1 MRDPQKFIRKAI
13 IERLQGNI
21 MTEAG
26 NVQGFQ
32 WKDVLLDWGAYVNQ
46 YNKVV
51 RARGYNPTIWN
62 AQAVTWGDASFRY
75 AVSLPIYHRIPNDAV
90 LPYIRV
96 YSLGYNEIDQ
106 NATLYNLDCRTRIE
120 VVSAYYGDD
129 GGETEVN
136 DIVSEIVFL
145 LRKRE
150 GDYIDLSDAA
160 FNVYTTTVENVNYL
174 EVDDADSTYFK
185 AVIELSNRI
194 QKL

>member
-13 IERLQGNI
+13 IDRLQGNI

-32 WKDVLLDWGAYVNQ
+32 WKDVFLDWGAYADQ
-46 YNKVV
+46 YNKIV
-51 RARGYNPTIWN
+51 RARGYNPTIWGN
-62 AQAVTWGDASFRY
+62 QTATWGDASFRY
-75 AVSLPIYHRIPNDAV
+75 AVPLPIYHRIPNDAV

-96 YSLGYNEIDQ
+96 YSLGYSEIDQ
-106 NATLYNLDCRTRIE
+106 NATSYNLDCRTRIE

-145 LRKRE
+145 LRTRVP
-150 GDYIDLSDAA
+150 DYIDLSDFA
-160 FNVYTTTVENVNYL
+160 FNVYTSTIESVDYL
-174 EVDDADSTYFK
+174 EIDEADSTYFK

>member
-21 MTEAG
+21 PAEAG

-32 WKDVLLDWGAYVNQ
+32 WKDLLLDWGAYAKQ
-46 YNKVV
+46 YNEVV
-51 RARGYNPTIWN
+51 RARGYRPTIWS
-62 AQAVTWGDASFRY
+62 AQNVTWGDANFRY

-90 LPYIRV
+90 LPYVRV
-96 YSLGYNEIDQ
+96 YSLGYSEIDQ
-106 NATLYNLDCRTRIE
+106 NASVYNLDARTRIE
-120 VVSAYYGDD
+120 VVAAYYGDD

-136 DIVSEIVFL
+136 DIVSNIVFL

-150 GDYIDLSDAA
+150 GDYIDLSDFG
-160 FNVYTTTVENVNYL
+160 FNVYTTTVESVDYL
-174 EVDDADSTYFK
+174 EIDEADSTYFK
-185 AVIELSNRI
+185 AIIELSTRV

>member
-1 MRDPQKFIRKAI
+1 MRDAQKYIRKAI
-13 IERLQGNI
+13 IDRLQGNI
-21 MTEAG
+21 PTEAG

-32 WKDVLLDWGAYVNQ
+32 WKDVLLDWDAYARQ
-46 YNKVV
+46 YNEVV
-51 RARGYNPTIWN
+51 RARGYKPTYWA
-62 AQAVTWGDASFRY
+62 AQNVTWGDASFRY

-96 YSLGYNEIDQ
+96 YSLGYNEVDQ
-106 NATLYNLDCRTRIE
+106 NRTFYNLDCRTRIE

-136 DIVSEIVFL
+136 DIVSKIVFL

-150 GDYIDLSDAA
+150 GDYIDLSDYS
-160 FNVYTTTVENVNYL
+160 FKVYTTTVESVDYL
-174 EVDDADSTYFK
+174 EVDDLDSTYFK
-185 AVIELSNRI
+185 AIIELSTRI

>member
-13 IERLQGNI
+13 IDRLQGNI

-32 WKDVLLDWGAYVNQ
+32 WKDLTLDWGAYTDQ

-51 RARGYNPTIWN
+51 RARGYKPTIWSN
-62 AQAVTWGDASFRY
+62 QTVTWGDASFRY
-75 AVSLPIYHRIPNDAV
+75 AVPLPIYHRIPNDAV
-90 LPYIRV
+90 LPYVRV
-96 YSLGYNEIDQ
+96 YSLGYSEIDQ
-106 NATLYNLDCRTRIE
+106 NASLYNLDCRTRIE

-160 FNVYTTTVENVNYL
+160 FNVYTTTVESVDYL
-174 EVDDADSTYFK
+174 EVDEADSTYFK

>member
-1 MRDPQKFIRKAI
+1 MRDPQKYIRKAI
-13 IERLQGNI
+13 IDKLQGNI

-32 WKDVLLDWGAYVNQ
+32 WKDVLLDWGAYANQ

-51 RARGYNPTIWN
+51 RARGYKPTIWSN
-62 AQAVTWGDASFRY
+62 QNVTWGNASFRY
-75 AVSLPIYHRIPNDAV
+75 AVPLPIYHRIPNEAV

-145 LRKRE
+145 LRTRVP
-150 GDYIDLSDAA
+150 DYIDLTDFA
-160 FNVYTTTVENVNYL
+160 FKVYTSTIESVDYL
-174 EVDDADSTYFK
+174 EIDEADSTYFK

>member
-13 IERLQGNI
+13 IDRLTGNI

-26 NVQGFQ
+26 NVQGFL
-32 WKDVLLDWGAYVNQ
+32 WKDVLLDWSAYTDQ

-51 RARGYNPTIWN
+51 RARGYKPTIWSTQN
-62 AQAVTWGDASFRY
+62 VTWGDASFRY
-75 AVSLPIYHRIPNDAV
+75 AVSLPIFHRIPNDAV
-90 LPYIRV
+90 LPYVRV

-106 NATLYNLDCRTRIE
+106 NASLFNLDCRTRIE
-120 VVSAYYGDD
+120 VVSAYFGDD

-150 GDYIDLSDAA
+150 GDYIDLTGFG
-160 FNVYTTTVENVNYL
+160 FNVYTTTIESVNYL
-174 EVDDADSTYFK
+174 EIDEADSTYFK

>member
-13 IERLQGNI
+13 LERLQGNI

-26 NVQGFQ
+26 NVQGFE
-32 WKDVLLDWGAYVNQ
+32 WKDILLDWSAYNRQ
-46 YNKVV
+46 YTEIV
-51 RARGYNPTIWN
+51 RARGYQPTIWN
-62 AQAVTWGDASFRY
+62 NQTSTWGDASFRY
-75 AVSLPIYHRIPNDAV
+75 AVPLPIYHRIPNDAV

-106 NATLYNLDCRTRIE
+106 NSTLFTLDCRTRIE
-120 VVSAYYGDD
+120 VVAAYYGDD

-160 FNVYTTTVENVNYL
+160 FRVYSTTVESVDYL
-174 EVDDADSTYFK
+174 EIDEADSTYFK
-185 AVIELSNRI
+185 AIIELSTRV
-194 QKL
+194 QKF